1 LTANTKAEEEI
12 NKEAVQLV
20 RELIGPVAAFR
31 LVAAVNALPRTRS
44 GKMARKSISDL
55 ARAKK
60 VIVSFSMFHQKKRR
74 LNVFFSVTDPAHH
87 RGSYGLR

>member
-55 ARAKK
+55 ARDKK

-74 LNVFFSVTDPAHH
+74 LNVFSVTDPAHH